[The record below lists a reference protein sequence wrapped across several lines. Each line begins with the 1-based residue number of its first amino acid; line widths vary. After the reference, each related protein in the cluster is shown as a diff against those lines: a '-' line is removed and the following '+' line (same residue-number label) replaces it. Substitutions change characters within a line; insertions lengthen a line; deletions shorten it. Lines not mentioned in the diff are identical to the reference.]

1 MIGFIIG
8 LIIGA
13 FAGIFIMGILQINRE
28 ENGRF

>member
-13 FAGIFIMGILQINRE
+13 VAATCIIALIIVSGDDE
-28 ENGRF
+28 